1 MPVQFRL
8 IREDELHALLDLYT
22 HFGGNDM
29 PLPDEDVLVQVWE
42 SFINDPKI
50 SCVVGEAEG
59 QIVASCTLIV
69 VPNFTRGTHPYALI
83 ENVVTHADWR
93 KQGIGTAMLRHTLA
107 LAWEAGCYKTMLLTG
122 RKKEEVLRFT
132 KMPVS
137 NRAKKRALWCTPIG
151 MGKA

>member
-8 IREDELHALLDLYT
+8 IREGELHALLDLYT

-29 PLPDEDVLVQVWE
+29 PLPEESVLRQVWE

-59 QIVASCTLIV
+59 QIVASCMLIV

-107 LAWEAGCYKTMLLTG
+107 MAWDAGCYKAMLLTG
-122 RKKEEVLRFT
+122 RKEEEVLRFYENAGFIRGEKT
-132 KMPVS
+132 GFVAHPG
-137 NRAKKRALWCTPIG
+137 WYE
-151 MGKA
+151 